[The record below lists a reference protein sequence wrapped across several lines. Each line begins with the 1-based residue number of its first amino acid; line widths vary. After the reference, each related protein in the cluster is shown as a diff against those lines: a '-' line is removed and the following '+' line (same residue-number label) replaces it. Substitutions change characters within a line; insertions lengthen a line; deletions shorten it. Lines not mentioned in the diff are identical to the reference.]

1 MNRSLFTR
9 IVRDLSANCPYFQ
22 EGCDAVGKA
31 GISALVKC
39 TSAIRQLAYAA
50 VPDSLDEYLQ
60 IGEKT
65 SRDCLMHFCNGV
77 IELYGEEYLR
87 RPTQTDVEKL
97 YAFHENK
104 HGFPVKQYHES
115 MEEEPEITEQNILRS
130 KRPKAFDGQ
139 PTRIR
144 DGFESDDDFVAEL
157 EPKRRKV
164 NLSHAADGAK
174 EAAAAASLSSENLIE
189 VIKGSGKQIPQ
200 VVKLWVEQ
208 YEKDSK
214 PAMVE
219 LLTMLFEACGAKF
232 SIQGDLLDETN
243 TDDVVVALVN
253 MAAQGTTEDFQ
264 SSKKKEFRS
273 FKENLVSFWDNLVS
287 ECQNGPLF
295 DQVLFDKCMHYVIAL
310 SSTPT
315 RVYRQVA
322 SLVGLQMV
330 TSFIGVAK
338 MLGDQRQTMQTQLT
352 AEKKKTSDGPNIE
365 LLNKRLSETHE
376 KMTMIEEMMRKIFTR
391 LFVHR
396 CRDIDPDIRMS
407 CIQSLGAWIVLYPSL
422 FLQDLYLKYLG
433 WALDDKSA
441 GVTKASILALQDVY
455 DVDDNV
461 PSLGLFTER
470 FYKRML
476 DLADDNDI
484 SVAVCAISLVKQ
496 LLRHQLVPDDDL
508 GSSTLA
514 KLRALRT
521 SREENRRQAWENPRI

>member
-31 GISALVKC
+31 NISAL
-39 TSAIRQLAYAA
+39 
-50 VPDSLDEYLQ
+50 
-60 IGEKT
+60 
-65 SRDCLMHFCNGV
+65 
-77 IELYGEEYLR
+77 
-87 RPTQTDVEKL
+87 
-97 YAFHENK
+97 
-104 HGFPVKQYHES
+104 
-115 MEEEPEITEQNILRS
+115 

-164 NLSHAADGAK
+164 DLNRAADGAK
-174 EAAAAASLSSENLIE
+174 EAAAAASLGSENLIE

-214 PAMVE
+214 PAMAE
-219 LLTMLFEACGAKF
+219 LLTMLFEACGATKIQT
-232 SIQGDLLDETN
+232 IQGDLLDETN

-253 MAAQGTTEDFQ
+253 MAAQ
-264 SSKKKEFRS
+264 
-273 FKENLVSFWDNLVS
+273 
-287 ECQNGPLF
+287 NGRKF
-295 DQVLFDKCMHYVIAL
+295 
-310 SSTPT
+310 STPT

-352 AEKKKTSDGPNIE
+352 AEKKKTSDGPHIE

-376 KMTMIEEMMRKIFTR
+376 KITMIEEMMRKIFTR
-391 LFVHR
+391 LFVNR
-396 CRDIDPDIRMS
+396 YRDIDPDIRKS
-407 CIQSLGAWIVLYPSL
+407 CIQSLGAWIVSYPSL

-441 GVTKASILALQDVY
+441 GVTKASILALQAVY

-461 PSLGLFTER
+461 PSLGPFTLS

-476 DLADDNDI
+476 DLADDNVI
-484 SVAVCAISLVKQ
+484 SVAECAISLVKQ
-496 LLRHQLVPDDDL
+496 LLRHQLLPDFVL
-508 GSSTLA
+508 GSSTLASA

-521 SREENRRQAWENPRI
+521 SREKNRRQAWENLRI